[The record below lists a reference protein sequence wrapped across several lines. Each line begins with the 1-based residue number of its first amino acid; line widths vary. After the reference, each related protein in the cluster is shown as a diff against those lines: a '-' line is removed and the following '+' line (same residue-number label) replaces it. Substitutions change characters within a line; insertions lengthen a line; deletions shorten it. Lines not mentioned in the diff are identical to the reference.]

1 MQIADVLII
10 GAGMAGASA
19 AYSLAPHVQVIVLER
34 EAQPGYHATGRSAAM
49 YCETYGNTTVRALTT
64 ASKAFY
70 CHPPAGFSP
79 YPLLTP
85 RGALIVGGMAQYDS
99 LRERWSRMRSLVPN
113 IEWWTQDQILRR
125 VPVLRP
131 AAALYGVYEPDA
143 MDMDVHAIHQG
154 FLRGAK
160 SAGAQLVCDADVR
173 RLRREG
179 SVWCLDTAAG
189 RFAAPVV
196 INAAGAWCDALAQLA
211 GVAPLGLVPMR
222 RTAFT
227 CAAPAGTDIKDWPL
241 VIDADESFYFKPD
254 AGLLLASPANED
266 PVAPQD
272 VQPEELDVAVA
283 VDRLERAT
291 TLTFPKIGRQWAGLR
306 SFVADRTPVA
316 GFAPEAPGFFWLAG
330 QGGYG
335 IQTAPALGELV
346 AALVRGL
353 PLPPALAA
361 FGVGVQDLSAGR
373 PYLSRGTA
381 LDLTD

>member
-1 MQIADVLII
+1 MQTTDVLII

-19 AYSLAPHVQVIVLER
+19 AYSLAAHAKVIVLER
-34 EAQPGYHATGRSAAM
+34 ETQPGYHATGRSAAM
-49 YCETYGNTTVRALTT
+49 YSETYGNAAVRALTT
-64 ASKAFY
+64 ASRAFY
-70 CHPPAGFSP
+70 FNPPAGFSP

-85 RGALIVGGMAQYDS
+85 RGALIVGGAAQHDP
-99 LRERWSRMRSLVPN
+99 LREAWRSMQALVPN

-131 AAALYGVYEPDA
+131 EAAVYAVHEPDA

-160 SAGAQLVCDADVR
+160 NAGAQLVCDAGVTQV
-173 RLRREG
+173 RREG
-179 SVWCLDTAAG
+179 DVWCVQTAAG
-189 RFAAPVV
+189 RFCAPIL
-196 INAAGAWCDALAQLA
+196 INAAGAWCDELAQLA
-211 GVAPLGLVPMR
+211 GVAPVRLVPRR
-222 RTAFT
+222 RTAFISD
-227 CAAPAGTDIKDWPL
+227 APPDTDIRGWPL

-254 AGLLLASPANED
+254 AGMLLASPANED

-272 VQPEELDVAVA
+272 VQPEELDVAIA

-291 TLTFPKIGRQWAGLR
+291 TLTFPKVRRQWAGLR
-306 SFVADRTPVA
+306 SFVADKTPVA

-335 IQTAPALGELV
+335 IQTAPALGELT

-353 PLPPALAA
+353 PLPPAIAA
-361 FGVGVQDLSAGR
+361 FGVRAEDLSAAR
-373 PYLSRGTA
+373 PA
-381 LDLTD
+381 LRPGV